1 MAGAQPMTAPAID
14 TAPPRTFSLLAMMK
28 SDAAVRILAG
38 IVILLL
44 WEIGVLTLAPAFVA
58 RPSGI
63 IAVLPKV
70 LSSPEFWI
78 QARATLVAVFQ
89 GLAIAFVTGTIVGVG
104 IGRIKFIDRFTSVY
118 VSALFAV
125 PMTAILPLFSLWFGF
140 TSDARLATVVFASFF
155 SIVVNV
161 SDGARSVPPEFI
173 EVSRSF
179 RGGALS
185 RLFEVILPSSTPY
198 LLAGLRLAA
207 GRALIGAVVAE
218 FFTTIPGLGFYIL
231 FQARTFHHNEAFVGV
246 LVLAGAGVLFETVLR
261 TVTTRYM
268 PWYRRGE
275 AGS

>member
-1 MAGAQPMTAPAID
+1 MTAPAID
-14 TAPPRTFSLLAMMK
+14 TAPPRTFSLVTMVK
-28 SDAAVRILAG
+28 SDAALRIFAG

-44 WEIGVLTLAPAFVA
+44 WEVGVRALAPAFVA

-70 LSSPEFWI
+70 LSSPEFWT
-78 QARATLVAVFQ
+78 QARATLMAVFQ

-104 IGRIKFIDRFTSVY
+104 IGRIKLIDRFTSVY